1 MQYELYMMCRPL
13 KPENWVPRFVRQAR
27 VGHLATSTKTG
38 TPHAVPICFAFDGRA
53 LYTAIDNKPKRT
65 VPGKLR
71 RVRNI
76 IENPK
81 VCVVVD
87 WYDEDWKKLSYVL
100 LSGRAEILQKGRE
113 HRHAIS
119 LLRRKYSQYRKMNL
133 HSRPVIRIVPR
144 NIAVWKYQ

>member
-1 MQYELYMMCRPL
+1 VSAL
-13 KPENWVPRFVRQAR
+13 KPGNWVTRFVTQAR

-38 TPHAVPICFAFDGRA
+38 RPHAVPVCFAFDGRA
-53 LYTAIDNKPKRT
+53 LYTAIDNKPKRIA
-65 VPGKLR
+65 PEKLR

-76 IENPK
+76 MENPN

-87 WYDEDWKKLSYVL
+87 CYDEDWKKLRYVI

-113 HRHAIS
+113 HQHAIS
-119 LLRRKYSQYRKMNL
+119 LLRKKYSQYRKMNL

-144 NIAVWKYQ
+144 KVVVWKYQ